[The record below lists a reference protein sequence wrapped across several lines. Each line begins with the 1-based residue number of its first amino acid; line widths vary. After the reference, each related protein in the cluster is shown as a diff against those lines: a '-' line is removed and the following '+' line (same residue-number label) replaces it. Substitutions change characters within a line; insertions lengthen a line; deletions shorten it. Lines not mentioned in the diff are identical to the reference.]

1 MFVRQAASSGAE
13 SCTRNAGPCLSCR
26 GPCFNLVRSQ
36 LVEMLDS
43 GKSHEQ
49 KANVRQPAKYRNCA
63 RFVHERSVVV
73 RSHLSLSKSCSG
85 SRVSR
90 KRANVRKPTRYRS
103 CTTFIPLRTYGSG
116 LLSQKPAF
124 VVGQLNS

>member
-85 SRVSR
+85 QSREQKASER
-90 KRANVRKPTRYRS
+90 PKADQIPELHNVHSFTN
-103 CTTFIPLRTYGSG
+103 
-116 LLSQKPAF
+116 
-124 VVGQLNS
+124 VW